1 MATEK
6 SGQLRRILGVGF
18 GLAVSVGATIGVG
31 ILRTP
36 GLVAGHVQ
44 TPSAILFLWVAAGL
58 YTLLGASC
66 LTELG
71 TMLPQDGG
79 YYVYVRHAFGNV
91 AGFAV
96 GWTDWL
102 TYCSVLAYVS
112 IAIAEFIATLA
123 PPLSS
128 LVRFVAIAM
137 LISVFV
143 LQRMG
148 IRISSQFQEITTSL
162 KCLVFIAL
170 IVACVLLPARRSAPA
185 VTTAPSMAFSG
196 LVIALQAVV
205 ITYGGWQ
212 SPLYFTEE
220 DRNPSR
226 NLPRIMVG
234 GVLLVMAIYVLFN
247 VALLSALPVS
257 VLAGSTLPAADAAHV
272 VAGLRGRDLIIALSV
287 ISLVPVLNAV
297 MMIGT
302 RIIFAMGR
310 DRLFWSR
317 TSAVNAGGTPT
328 AATLLT
334 TAIAVG
340 LIATGTF
347 QRLVAMASFFLAA
360 NYCLCCVALITLRYR
375 QPEALRPYQAWAYPW
390 SAWIVAVGA
399 VVFLVATLIGD
410 TFNGL
415 AAIGLCAAGL
425 IGRAVLSART
435 CLRRADQ

>member
-1 MATEK
+1 MGTEN
-6 SGQLRRILGVGF
+6 SGRLRRVLGVGF

-36 GLVAGHVQ
+36 GLVAGQVH
-44 TPSAILFLWVAAGL
+44 TPSTILFLWTAAGL

-79 YYVYVRHAFGNV
+79 YYVYVRHAFGDTV
-91 AGFAV
+91 GFAV

-102 TYCSVLAYVS
+102 TNCSVLAYVS

-123 PPLSS
+123 PGLSS
-128 LVRFVAIAM
+128 LVRFLAIAI

-143 LQRMG
+143 LQRTG

-162 KCLVFIAL
+162 KCLVFFAL
-170 IVACVLLPARRSAPA
+170 IVACVVLPARGSPPA
-185 VTTAPSMAFSG
+185 ITTAPSMTLSG

-220 DRNPSR
+220 DRNPAR

-257 VLAGSTLPAADAAHV
+257 VLAS
-272 VAGLRGRDLIIALSV
+272 
-287 ISLVPVLNAV
+287 
-297 MMIGT
+297 
-302 RIIFAMGR
+302 
-310 DRLFWSR
+310 
-317 TSAVNAGGTPT
+317 
-328 AATLLT
+328 
-334 TAIAVG
+334 
-340 LIATGTF
+340 
-347 QRLVAMASFFLAA
+347 
-360 NYCLCCVALITLRYR
+360 
-375 QPEALRPYQAWAYPW
+375 
-390 SAWIVAVGA
+390 
-399 VVFLVATLIGD
+399 
-410 TFNGL
+410 
-415 AAIGLCAAGL
+415 
-425 IGRAVLSART
+425 
-435 CLRRADQ
+435 